1 MGRGKLLDD
10 LLTVLRGEATGVLE
24 LELAE
29 MESLFALL
37 VVGSLVGLPF
47 PPAPVG
53 LSVLPHVEHEVGVLV
68 SRTDGLDD
76 MLATLLGRLKA

>member
-1 MGRGKLLDD
+1 MMRPLDD
-10 LLTVLRGEATGVLE
+10 LLDVLRGEATGALE

-29 MESLFALL
+29 MENLFALL

-53 LSVLPHVEHEVGVLV
+53 LAILPHMERDVAVML
-68 SRTDGLDD
+68 SRADGIDD
-76 MLATLLGRLKA
+76 MLATLLGRLRA

>member
-1 MGRGKLLDD
+1 MGPRRPLDD
-10 LLTVLRGEATGVLE
+10 LLAVLRGEATGALE

-29 MESLFALL
+29 LENVFALL

-53 LSVLPHVEHEVGVLV
+53 LALLPHLEREVGVML
-68 SRTDGLDD
+68 SRADGLDD

>member
-1 MGRGKLLDD
+1 MGRRFLLDD
-10 LLTVLRGEATGVLE
+10 LLAVLRGEATGALE

-29 MESLFALL
+29 MENVFALL

-53 LSVLPHVEHEVGVLV
+53 LSLLPHMQREVGVMLA
-68 SRTDGLDD
+68 RADGLDD
-76 MLATLLGRLKA
+76 MLATLLGRLRA